1 MDDSFYSWKD
11 VKRTPSLQAVLTTHV
26 DDLAV
31 VGKTEFKERLYSE
44 MCKEFGKIAKE
55 KLPFSHCGCRYT
67 RTSTGLKMGQS
78 DFASRLQPAPE
89 PQGPDD
95 RPLTPA
101 EVTQLRSVIGGL
113 MWLCSTRL
121 DLVADTGVLQSS
133 VPNAQVKHLRMA
145 NQAVKK
151 FCTQDKLDLGLHF
164 KFFEPGTKLRIQ
176 CFHDAASATKGKSYA
191 QEGILVLLMPE
202 LCPTLLRQD
211 EVDCSSEDAIKLCGF
226 GHVLFAHG
234 GKSKRVSYS
243 TSHAETLSA
252 VNGLEATSMV
262 STRLT
267 ELWIQEP
274 APSLKLLTEY
284 QEGGSN
290 LFPVDSATDCRDL
303 FELSTGG
310 KGIPQDRLQRLYV
323 LAIKEARVSAGAN
336 GMDAC

>member
-121 DLVADTGVLQSS
+121 DLVAGHRSS
-133 VPNAQVKHLRMA
+133 
-145 NQAVKK
+145 AV
-151 FCTQDKLDLGLHF
+151 F
-164 KFFEPGTKLRIQ
+164 
-176 CFHDAASATKGKSYA
+176 
-191 QEGILVLLMPE
+191 
-202 LCPTLLRQD
+202 
-211 EVDCSSEDAIKLCGF
+211 SSECSGEA
-226 GHVLFAHG
+226 FANG
-234 GKSKRVSYS
+234 QPSGKEVFVPR
-243 TSHAETLSA
+243 TSWTL
-252 VNGLEATSMV
+252 VYTS
-262 STRLT
+262 SFSNL
-267 ELWIQEP
+267 
-274 APSLKLLTEY
+274 APSCEFNAFMT
-284 QEGGSN
+284 
-290 LFPVDSATDCRDL
+290 PHR
-303 FELSTGG
+303 
-310 KGIPQDRLQRLYV
+310 RQR
-323 LAIKEARVSAGAN
+323 ASPTPKRASWS
-336 GMDAC
+336 C